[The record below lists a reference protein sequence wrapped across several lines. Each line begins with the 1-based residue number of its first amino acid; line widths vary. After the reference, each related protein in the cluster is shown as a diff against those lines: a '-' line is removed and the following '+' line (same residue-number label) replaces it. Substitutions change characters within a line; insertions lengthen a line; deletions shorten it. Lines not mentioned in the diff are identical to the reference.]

1 MSLPSHGRYDYRPIT
16 RRPDFTW
23 PNGARLAVYVALGV
37 EDYRFG
43 EGLTEN
49 LLDGASKPDFVNTSW
64 RDYGN
69 RVGGFR
75 LIDRFAS
82 RGIAPAILLNT
93 AVYDTAPDLLDAA
106 RAAGAEMVGHGIT
119 NSDTLAGM
127 AEPEERAY
135 LDAVAARI
143 AHEEGTPP
151 SGWSSP
157 WLAQTERTF
166 DLLGEA
172 GYGYVLDLRLD
183 DQPVW
188 LNTRAKPLLALPYAL
203 ELNDSST
210 IIGRQAAA
218 NEFADM
224 IVDEFDE
231 LLLAAAGQPLVMSV
245 VVHSF
250 ISGAPFRLK
259 TLTRALDHIVAHRND
274 VWLTTP
280 GRIAEAYGARAPGG
294 APNTSD

>member
-1 MSLPSHGRYDYRPIT
+1 MSLPSHGRYAYRPIT
-16 RRPDFTW
+16 ERPEFTW
-23 PNGARLAVYVALGV
+23 PNGARLAVYVAIGV
-37 EDYRFG
+37 EDYRFS

-49 LLDGASKPDFVNTSW
+49 LLAGASKPDFVNTSW

-75 LIDRFAS
+75 LIDRLAAF
-82 RGIAPAILLNT
+82 GIAPTILLNT
-93 AVYDTAPDLLDAA
+93 AVYDTAPDLIEAA

-127 AEPEERAY
+127 DEAEERAY
-135 LDAVAARI
+135 LDAVAARVGQ
-143 AHEEGTPP
+143 EEGAPP
-151 SGWSSP
+151 RGWSSP

-188 LNTRAKPLLALPYAL
+188 LTTRSKPLLALPYAL

-210 IIGRQAAA
+210 IIGRQAGAG
-218 NEFADM
+218 EFADM

-231 LLLAAAGQPLVMSV
+231 LLRASAEQSLVMSV

-259 TLTRALDHIVAHRND
+259 TLTRALEHIAARRDD

-280 GRIAEAYGARAPGG
+280 GRIADAYGSLGP
-294 APNTSD
+294 